1 MQAKKIDSKQ
11 IPRNQSKLDAFMCP
25 IAEQIIIVINNGKYI
40 KEMGLQYVVE
50 SRVATAGML
59 MHKNPL
65 GRDNRAWESGLHRS
79 QEQVEI
85 LQELATLIAARTTR
99 ARPGRASAAVQQNAE
114 IYL

>member
-65 GRDNRAWESGLHRS
+65 GRDNWDSVQTWILKAGSGWHQAETAEDPQNMPTSS
-79 QEQVEI
+79 QQ
-85 LQELATLIAARTTR
+85 
-99 ARPGRASAAVQQNAE
+99 GH
-114 IYL
+114 